1 MLFDLFASFDF
12 SGNKVS
18 AANPFK
24 ETDPYKKMIFAHQES
39 ISDDACLISLH
50 KRHDNNFPV
59 HDDEHYQVRIFGYC
73 FARTDNP
80 YLKDRSRLS
89 ANRIAQIFDEH
100 KAAFVEMIKGS
111 FSILI
116 FDKKENEVLVFTD
129 PLNVRPL
136 YYTLNSSQLTL
147 STSLAVV
154 VQQME
159 DSGRKASVNYPAL
172 IEHKLFGCILNDDT
186 FLSDVAITPPGACLK
201 FNQDGLSVTTY
212 YDPFEAFGSPQVEH
226 SNEQVAVDKLEAILK
241 KNLDLH
247 LFDADRTSFALT
259 GGLSSTTNLALL
271 ENKAKEFLFY
281 TYGSRESSDIAIET
295 KVTTAFN
302 LRSKPVVFDESFLK
316 ALQKN
321 SELALGLGDGMSDF
335 NHIYEL
341 FAYKE
346 IAKSYDYIM
355 TGFFGNELLTPPS
368 LPDSNIGK
376 SMMTLLDSSDPE
388 NSLEGLLN
396 GVQLSGIREDVLLQ
410 NKSTVIARILEN
422 PFVVNDL
429 DAAKKYFLFLLMVAA
444 RKNFMRAV
452 KVEKSFIE
460 NLHPFLDIE
469 YVELLLKTPFSWV
482 HHWNR
487 GGEASDTW
495 KSDRLYALLID
506 RSKPRLNNILSTRGY
521 TPKYLLKSGFSP
533 VMKLEYYYN
542 RNKVSKPEVY
552 DYNRDIAEYIY
563 KNTPSTPTSTQST
576 ERNSNTEPGDAELSH
591 RELALR
597 YWFEKNGVGMQSA
610 GFSS

>member
-12 SGNKVS
+12 SGKKVS
-18 AANPFK
+18 AANPFR

-39 ISDDACLISLH
+39 ISDDAYLISLH

-100 KAAFVEMIKGS
+100 KASFIEMIKGS

-116 FDKKENEVLVFTD
+116 FDKRKDEVLVFTD

-136 YYTLNSSQLTL
+136 YYTLNSSQLVL
-147 STSLAVV
+147 STSLAVIL
-154 VQQME
+154 QQME
-159 DSGRKASVNYPAL
+159 ESGRKASINYPAL
-172 IEHKLFGCILNDDT
+172 IEHRLFGYILNDDT
-186 FLSDVAITPPGACLK
+186 FLNDVAITPPGACLR
-201 FNQDGLSVTTY
+201 FTRDGLSVKTY
-212 YDPFEAFGSPQVEH
+212 YDPFEAFGSLQVEH
-226 SNEQVAVDKLEAILK
+226 ANEQVAVDKLEAILK

-247 LFDADRTSFALT
+247 LFDSDRTSFALT
-259 GGLSSTTNLALL
+259 GGLNSRTNLALL
-271 ENKAKEFLFY
+271 ENKAKDFLFY
-281 TYGSRESSDIAIET
+281 TYGSRESADIAIAN
-295 KVTTAFN
+295 KITAAFS

-321 SELALGLGDGMSDF
+321 SELALGLGDGMSEF

-368 LPDSNIGK
+368 LPNSTIGK
-376 SMMTLLDSSDPE
+376 SLMTLLDSSDPG
-388 NSLEGLLN
+388 NSLESILIGAK
-396 GVQLSGIREDVLLQ
+396 LSGISEELLLQ
-410 NKSTVIARILEN
+410 NKSAVVARIQEN
-422 PFVVNDL
+422 PFIVNDL

-469 YVELLLKTPFSWV
+469 YVELLLKTPFTWV
-482 HHWNR
+482 HHWKR
-487 GGEASDTW
+487 EGEVSDSW
-495 KSDRLYALLID
+495 KPDKLYALLID

-521 TPKYLLKSGFSP
+521 TPKYLLKSRFNP

-542 RNKVSKPEVY
+542 RKKVSRPEVY
-552 DYNRDIAEYIY
+552 DYNKEIAEYIH
-563 KNTPSTPTSTQST
+563 KNTASSSSSAQAESSAITS
-576 ERNSNTEPGDAELSH
+576 PGNAAHTDSDLT
-591 RELALR
+591 LR
-597 YWFEKNGVGMQSA
+597 YWFEKNNINMAQEGLPS
-610 GFSS
+610 